1 LPAAST
7 AWSIL
12 AGNLPGIRARVAGAI
27 AQQMGNKSDVM
38 NSQMTIG
45 RRLFGAFGAALA
57 LTLILGFVALQSFS
71 SLDGQVKKIVG
82 TEQRKLYLVG
92 AINTAMSDIVAAER
106 GILLRA
112 YMNDYVTVEK
122 YKGQELEAADRL
134 RRSLAEIMTL
144 LETNEGKRLAGKI
157 QESEGMIAQYHSEMT
172 SDVDKHDLEAGA
184 KVYADKVMPN
194 AKVVQDAAVALTSL
208 VNGLTR

>member
-1 LPAAST
+1 
-7 AWSIL
+7 
-12 AGNLPGIRARVAGAI
+12 
-27 AQQMGNKSDVM
+27 M

-45 RRLFGAFGAALA
+45 RRLFWAFGAALA

-112 YMNDYVTVEK
+112 YINDYVTVEK
-122 YKGQELEAADRL
+122 YKG
-134 RRSLAEIMTL
+134 
-144 LETNEGKRLAGKI
+144 
-157 QESEGMIAQYHSEMT
+157 
-172 SDVDKHDLEAGA
+172 
-184 KVYADKVMPN
+184 
-194 AKVVQDAAVALTSL
+194 
-208 VNGLTR
+208 